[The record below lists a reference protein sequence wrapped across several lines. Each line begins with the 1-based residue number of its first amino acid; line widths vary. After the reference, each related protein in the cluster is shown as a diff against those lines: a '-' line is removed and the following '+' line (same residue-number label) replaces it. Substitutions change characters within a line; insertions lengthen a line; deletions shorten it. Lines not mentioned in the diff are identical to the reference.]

1 MVAPRRRVAR
11 ISDQSNV
18 ERRRSPCAADRF
30 SETANAAASFGA
42 TWRFAGSSYN
52 SARDRVLF
60 RTWRSMRVLP
70 RLAVGSL
77 VLAIEVTSSGA
88 VLRVQPTDF
97 RRLPMPLPTSGIRGA
112 SPARCTVARGSRAC
126 QTGRR
131 RCVCLRLAVLS
142 PASAIEI
149 TSSCADLPAQP
160 TEFRRLPTLLPTSES
175 CGASGACS
183 TVACDWHV
191 FKRDNGCV
199 SRSAAPYSCHTG
211 RLVQYRATPISGC
224 DRQVS

>member
-60 RTWRSMRVLP
+60 RTWRRLRVLP

-97 RRLPMPLPTSGIRGA
+97 RRLPMLLPTSELRGA
-112 SPARCTVARGSRAC
+112 SPAR
-126 QTGRR
+126 
-131 RCVCLRLAVLS
+131 
-142 PASAIEI
+142 
-149 TSSCADLPAQP
+149 
-160 TEFRRLPTLLPTSES
+160 
-175 CGASGACS
+175 S
-183 TVACDWHV
+183 TVACDWHA
-191 FKRDNGCV
+191 FKRGNGCV
-199 SRSAAPYSCHTG
+199 SRSAAPYSRHTG